1 MKTSLAVILGMCISG
16 IRYGCFMVFILAVL
30 TVIIYASAISFIYIS
45 VLAVGI
51 ALIGVAIKLS
61 CMLVNKVIS

>member
-1 MKTSLAVILGMCISG
+1 
-16 IRYGCFMVFILAVL
+16 MVFILAVL